1 LVAILPGTDRKARA
15 ILLLAHVDVV
25 EAKRSDWT
33 RDPFTLVEENGNF
46 YGRGVADDKAMA
58 AIWAD
63 TMVRLK
69 SDKPLRRTVKLALTC
84 GEESASAF
92 NGAQYLATSQRQ
104 LIDAAFALNEGGG
117 GRYGA
122 DGRPEVMTMQVGE
135 KHYADFHLTATNPG
149 GHSSM
154 PRPDNAIYRLA
165 HALTAVEAYRFPVRL
180 NDTTVGFLKAAG
192 KAKPAPLGPAMVA
205 LASDPADAAAA
216 GTLATDPV
224 LNGIIRTTCVAT
236 MVSAGHAPNALPQ
249 NATANI
255 NCRIVPGETVEGTRA
270 ALLAAIDDPGL
281 SLVAEKSRN
290 DIARQPPLTPEIW
303 KPAAALVAKYFPG
316 VPFMP
321 SMSTGATDGPFLS
334 AAGIPVYGVP
344 GLVAEADGGG
354 IHGLNEHIRVE
365 SVMKGR
371 SFLYDLVR
379 DYASNGT

>member
-1 LVAILPGTDRKARA
+1 
-15 ILLLAHVDVV
+15 
-25 EAKRSDWT
+25 
-33 RDPFTLVEENGNF
+33 
-46 YGRGVADDKAMA
+46 
-58 AIWAD
+58 
-63 TMVRLK
+63 
-69 SDKPLRRTVKLALTC
+69 
-84 GEESASAF
+84 
-92 NGAQYLATSQRQ
+92 
-104 LIDAAFALNEGGG
+104 
-117 GRYGA
+117 
-122 DGRPEVMTMQVGE
+122 
-135 KHYADFHLTATNPG
+135 
-149 GHSSM
+149 
-154 PRPDNAIYRLA
+154 
-165 HALTAVEAYRFPVRL
+165 
-180 NDTTVGFLKAAG
+180 
-192 KAKPAPLGPAMVA
+192 
-205 LASDPADAAAA
+205 
-216 GTLATDPV
+216 
-224 LNGIIRTTCVAT
+224 